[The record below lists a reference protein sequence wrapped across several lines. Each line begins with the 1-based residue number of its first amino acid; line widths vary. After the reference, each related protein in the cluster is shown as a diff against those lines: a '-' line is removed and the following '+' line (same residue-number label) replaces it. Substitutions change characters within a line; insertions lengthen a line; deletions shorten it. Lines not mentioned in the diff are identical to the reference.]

1 MSKKKVTAKDVA
13 ELAGVSQTTVS
24 MVLNNYKNISFS
36 DETRQRIFKA
46 CEELGYTV
54 SGKTFRS
61 GEQSRIIL
69 IVCPSL
75 HNPHYV
81 KVINSA
87 QQRAVELGFEPLLF
101 CTQRSEDQEVN
112 LVSLCRQLNVGGVLL
127 TYHPYNSSA
136 YHLLSMELPLVLVY
150 DKSAG
155 TDTNMIELDNYKIGR
170 IIAEHLIGLGHKYI
184 AHVSRPLHKSQPARY
199 RRIEGLQSVMIE
211 AGLDP
216 EKYLKVCTVK
226 SEGLKVR
233 GELEG
238 YETGLYLGRHILEK
252 YPEITAFSATNDV
265 VAYGIVDA
273 IMEKGK
279 RVPQDYSVVGAD
291 NIAESALH
299 RMELTSVDPFSSEKG
314 RDAIDV
320 LVKKIQLRDANGESD
335 SPRSFTRIEYPPKLV
350 VRKTTGKCPR

>member
-1 MSKKKVTAKDVA
+1 MPKKKVTAKDVA

-46 CEELGYTV
+46 CEELGYSV
-54 SGKTFRS
+54 SGRTFRN
-61 GEQSRIIL
+61 GEQPRIIL
-69 IVCPSL
+69 IVCPSM

-87 QQRAVELGFEPLLF
+87 QQRAVELGFEPVIF
-101 CTQRSEDQEVN
+101 CTQRSEDQEAN

-136 YHLLSMELPLVLVY
+136 YHLLSMELPLILVY
-150 DKSAG
+150 DK
-155 TDTNMIELDNYKIGR
+155 TTEPDTNVIELDNYKIGR
-170 IIAEHLIGLGHKYI
+170 IIAEHFIELGHKHI

-199 RRIEGLQSVMIE
+199 RRIEGLRSVMAE

-216 EKYLKVCTVK
+216 EKYLKVCTTK
-226 SEGLKVR
+226 SEGIKVR
-233 GELEG
+233 DELEG
-238 YETGLYLGRHILEK
+238 YETGLYLGRQILEK

-265 VAYGIVDA
+265 IAYGIMDA
-273 IMEKGK
+273 ILEKGK
-279 RVPQDYSVVGAD
+279 RVPQDYSVCGSD
-291 NIAESALH
+291 NIAESAM
-299 RMELTSVDPFSSEKG
+299 RKIGLTSVDPFSSEKG

-320 LVKKIQLRDANGESD
+320 LAKKIQLRDAYGESTF
-335 SPRSFTRIEYPPKLV
+335 PRSFTRIEYPPKLII
-350 VRKTTGKCPR
+350 RKSTGKCPR